1 MLQNAIVSFLFV
13 LISGVFALVFGQATT
28 AVKPVVLVGDV
39 VSITDGTF
47 VVNAKA
53 GPVEIVTNDKTSFK
67 RVSAETLSLT
77 GAVDGSIG
85 EISVG
90 DGLTVSALTGEDGKT
105 LTARSVYYVTKA
117 DTAAKSA
124 KDLEKWQKR
133 GVKGRVVSVNTQTNQ
148 MVIEISGLT
157 GTTKMTLTPKEDAKF
172 LRYAQDSVRYDQAEP
187 SSLAAVKV
195 DDMLRALGDK
205 SIDGTSF
212 SAEEIVAGAF
222 QTVAGTVK
230 SVNVDT
236 NEVVI
241 TNLQTKKD
249 ITIVISGTSILKK
262 FPAEQ
267 AEGLARMQMMG
278 AGGARPVG
286 QGGFQGRG
294 GGAPGGQRG
303 GGAPGGAPA
312 AGTQAGAGA
321 PGGARIGGPG
331 AAPTGV
337 DDMMDRL
344 PAITAADLKAGDMIA
359 ISSTKNGVH
368 DKIKAIKLLA
378 GVEPFLRLA
387 QVSNAARRGGGVDG
401 GFSIPGLD
409 P

>member
-13 LISGVFALVFGQATT
+13 LISGVFALVFGQGTT
-28 AVKPVVLVGDV
+28 AIKPVVLVGDV
-39 VSITDGTF
+39 VSITDGKF
-47 VVNAKA
+47 VVKTKA
-53 GPVEIVTNDKTSFK
+53 GPVEIVTNERTTFK

-77 GAVDGSIG
+77 GAIDGAIG

-90 DGLTVSALTGEDGKT
+90 DGFTVSALTGEDGKT

-117 DTAAKSA
+117 DIAAKNA
-124 KDLEKWQKR
+124 KELEKWQRR

-157 GTTKMTLTPKEDAKF
+157 ATTKMTLTPKDDAKF

-187 SSLAAVKV
+187 SSLAEIRV

-230 SVNVDT
+230 SVNVAT

-249 ITIVISGTSILKK
+249 VTIVISGTSILKK

-278 AGGARPVG
+278 AGGARPLG

-294 GGAPGGQRG
+294 GAAPGGQRA
-303 GGAPGGAPA
+303 GGAPGA
-312 AGTQAGAGA
+312 AGTGA

-331 AAPTGV
+331 AGPAGV

-344 PAITAADLKAGDMIA
+344 PAITAADLKVGDMIA

-368 DKIKAIKLLA
+368 DRIKAIKLLA

-387 QVSNAARRGGGVDG
+387 QASNAGRRGGQGGVDG